1 MWGWDVHINNLIY
14 TLHGENIHVMYI
26 FLMYELEKYIH
37 ENQDH
42 IKGSIVNI

>member
-1 MWGWDVHINNLIY
+1 MWGWDVYINNLIY
-14 TLHGENIHVMYI
+14 TIDGKNICVMYI
-26 FLMYELEKYIH
+26 CVMYELEKYIN